1 MSVDRPTKFNDKQ
14 QSHLNKIEE
23 SKSENS
29 QESMIFSKSDDSENI
44 KIINIDSDESEQ
56 SYYSQNSQ
64 EEAKDV
70 SANSDDSESPKINA
84 KITQKE
90 IRNIILSNFT
100 SNVSE
105 KELLEKDIRLSSS
118 TVYRQ
123 YAQLGQRRE
132 PTIGRKGQEWK
143 KKSIKISFLYWKSSL
158 KKIIL
163 KQ

>member
-1 MSVDRPTKFNDKQ
+1 MDSRSRSRSSDMSVDWPTKFNDKQ

-23 SKSENS
+23 SMSGNS

-56 SYYSQNSQ
+56 SNYSQSFQ
-64 EEAKDV
+64 EEGKDV
-70 SANSDDSESPKINA
+70 SANSDVSESSKPNA
-84 KITQKE
+84 KVTQKE

-105 KELLEKDIRLSSS
+105 NELLEKDIRISFS

-123 YAQLGQRRE
+123 YVQLRSKKG
-132 PTIGRKGQEWK
+132 INNRKKWTRIK
-143 KKSIKISFLYWKSSL
+143 KRS
-158 KKIIL
+158 
-163 KQ
+163 